1 MGKLRSQFAESSSAL
16 KGVFANP
23 NLRRVQLAYG
33 GSSIGNFAYGVAIA
47 VYAYQHGGATAVGV
61 VTAVRQVIAA
71 VIAPFAASLADRY
84 PRERVMLVSDLGRL
98 VSVGATAALV
108 IWDSPALAVYVVATI
123 TTILGTIF
131 RPAESAL
138 MPLLARSPEELTA
151 ANVSSS
157 TFDSLGVFVGP
168 AIAAFLMA
176 LSGTAAALAFNAL
189 TFAWSAYFIARVHT
203 PAGARPRKRAAQEG
217 KGEFVA
223 GFKAIAAEP
232 RLRLLIG
239 LYGAQCFVAGAL
251 GVFVVVIALQLLG
264 LGTAGVGLLQAACGV
279 GALLGA
285 AVALSLVARARIAAD
300 FAIGLLLWG
309 MPLLLVGAAPTAI
322 VAALALGVVGVGN
335 TLVDISAM
343 TLLQRAAP
351 PEVAARVFG
360 CLESVIIG
368 SIALGALATPGLI
381 ALLGVRGALVAIGAL
396 LPVLSLLRWRSL
408 GAIDEG
414 ARVPADRL
422 QALRAVPFLAPLP
435 LETLERLAVQL
446 NDVQLP
452 AGAPLFEQG
461 DHGDR
466 FYVLREGTIEIAL
479 PAETKVE
486 EAPSFVGEIALLRDV
501 PRTASVR
508 ARTDVSLWALDR
520 DDFLDAVSGHSRSRA
535 SADELAVTRL
545 GAVTAV

>member
-1 MGKLRSQFAESSSAL
+1 VGKLSGTLATSLSAL

-23 NLRRVQLAYG
+23 ALRRVQLAYA

-61 VTAVRQVIAA
+61 VTAIRQVIAA
-71 VIAPFAASLADRY
+71 GIAPFAASLADRF
-84 PRERVMLVSDLGRL
+84 PRERVMLASDLGRL
-98 VSVGATAALV
+98 LSCGATAALV
-108 IWDSPALAVYVVATI
+108 ISHSPALAVYVVATI

-131 RPAESAL
+131 RPAEAAL

-151 ANVSSS
+151 ANISSS

-168 AIAAFLMA
+168 SIAAFLLA
-176 LSGTAAALAFNAL
+176 LSGPAAALAFNAA
-189 TFAWSAYFIARVHT
+189 TFAWSAYFIARVRT
-203 PAGARPRKRAAQEG
+203 PAGAEARARAGHEG
-217 KGEFVA
+217 PGGLVA

-251 GVFVVVIALQLLG
+251 GVFVVVIALRLLG
-264 LGTAGVGLLQAACGV
+264 LGTAGVGLLQAACGI

-309 MPLLLVGAAPTAI
+309 LPLLLVGAAPTAL
-322 VAALALGVVGVGN
+322 VAAIALGVVGVGN

-351 PEVAARVFG
+351 PDVAGRVFG
-360 CLESVIIG
+360 CLESVIVG

-381 ALLGVRGALVAIGAL
+381 ALLGVRGALFAIGAL

-408 GAIDEG
+408 GAIDVG
-414 ARVPADRL
+414 AGVAPERL
-422 QALRAVPFLAPLP
+422 EALRTVPFLAPLP
-435 LETLERLAVQL
+435 LETLERLAGQL
-446 NDVQLP
+446 TDVELP
-452 AGAPLFEQG
+452 AGATLFEQG
-461 DHGDR
+461 DPGDR
-466 FYVLREGTIEIAL
+466 FYVLHAGSLEIDL
-479 PAETKVE
+479 QDDLKLE

-501 PRTASVR
+501 PRTATVR
-508 ARTDVSLWALDR
+508 ARTDAALWALER

>member
-1 MGKLRSQFAESSSAL
+1 
-16 KGVFANP
+16 
-23 NLRRVQLAYG
+23 
-33 GSSIGNFAYGVAIA
+33 
-47 VYAYQHGGATAVGV
+47 
-61 VTAVRQVIAA
+61 VIAA
-71 VIAPFAASLADRY
+71 GIAPFAASLADRF
-84 PRERVMLVSDLGRL
+84 PRERVMLGSDLGRL

-108 IWDSPALAVYVVATI
+108 VTHSPSLIVYVVATI

-168 AIAAFLMA
+168 SIAAFLLA
-176 LSGTAAALAFNAL
+176 LSGPGLALAFNAA

-203 PAGARPRKRAAQEG
+203 PPGAAPREG
-217 KGEFVA
+217 ASHGGRGGLVA

-251 GVFVVVIALQLLG
+251 GVFVVVIALKLLG

-279 GALLGA
+279 GALAGA
-285 AVALSLVARARIAAD
+285 AVALSLVSRARIAAD

-343 TLLQRAAP
+343 TLLQRATP
-351 PEVAARVFG
+351 PEVAGRVFG
-360 CLESVIIG
+360 CLESVIVG

-381 ALLGVRGALVAIGAL
+381 ALLGVRGALFAIGGL
-396 LPVLSLLRWRSL
+396 LPVLSILRWRSL

-414 ARVPADRL
+414 AQVSPERL
-422 QALRAVPFLAPLP
+422 AGLRAVPFLAPLP
-435 LETLERLAVQL
+435 LETVERLAGKLV
-446 NDVQLP
+446 DVTLP
-452 AGAPLFEQG
+452 AGATLFEAG
-461 DHGDR
+461 DRGDR
-466 FYVLREGTIEIAL
+466 FYVLHSGSLEIAL
-479 PAETKVE
+479 PGETKLE
-486 EAPSFVGEIALLRDV
+486 EAPSFVGEIALLRDI

-508 ARTDVSLWALDR
+508 AHTDSSLWALER